1 MSVCVCLCLCVFAC
15 ACIFFSQIYTKERYS
30 EDRFFVPVFC
40 VYLQVPYDVYV
51 DNIIVKDVVQEVK
64 IERIIFEEV
73 EVPVDR
79 CMYVYAWV

>member
-1 MSVCVCLCLCVFAC
+1 MCVCVRVYSFPP
-15 ACIFFSQIYTKERYS
+15 YTEERYS
-30 EDRFFVPVFC
+30 DDRFFIPVFC

>member
-1 MSVCVCLCLCVFAC
+1 MCVCVGVCVCLLVRVF
-15 ACIFFSQIYTKERYS
+15 FFQIYTGERYS
-30 EDRFFVPVFC
+30 EDRFCMPVFC
-40 VYLQVPYDVYV
+40 VYLQVPYEVYV

-79 CMYVYAWV
+79 CMYVYSCV